1 MQWFMQHN
9 PDEDEFERQNIKKY
23 QGDLLYQ
30 RQKYKEALCMYQ
42 DSWQCLSPNNAVL
55 GRELT
60 ESMALC
66 LLQLGKFEDA
76 LVVVRKIQVSFCM
89 KDFESIHAEN
99 DVLMVA

>member
-1 MQWFMQHN
+1 MQHN
-9 PDEDEFERQNIKKY
+9 PDADEFERQNIKKY

-30 RQKYKEALCMYQ
+30 RCKYKEALCMYQ

-66 LLQLGKFEDA
+66 LLKLGKVEDA
-76 LVVVRKIQVSFCM
+76 LAIAKKIQVSVCM
-89 KDFESIHAEN
+89 KDRKMCNAS
-99 DVLMVA
+99 MQKMMY

>member
-1 MQWFMQHN
+1 MQHN
-9 PDEDEFERQNIKKY
+9 PDADEFERQNIKKY

-30 RQKYKEALCMYQ
+30 RCKYKEALCMYQ

-66 LLQLGKFEDA
+66 LLKLGKVEDA
-76 LVVVRKIQVSFCM
+76 LAIAKKIQVSFCM
-89 KDFESIHAEN
+89 KDRKMYNAS
-99 DVLMVA
+99 MQKMMY